1 MGLLSPE
8 QKSAYS
14 YEAIRKRLAAQAQE
28 YFEPQLA
35 ELGFSKSQ
43 IETQSLDELRQSLE
57 SINEA
62 IKHPDSFGSLNF
74 SVGAEGKISVTRSKS
89 NAQFE
94 IGILPLLLDRKK
106 LILERIRILSSN
118 EKIETIQDLINR
130 VTNEEVKTKLE
141 KEVNE
146 LRDEAQRL
154 REQSKEVEKEQNQER
169 AKSQA
174 ELAKLNIELFERR
187 SKVWFTL
194 LERESAATIL
204 GGILLLIVLVA
215 QVAAIFTK
223 FTIPE
228 ILNNAF
234 LIILGYFF
242 GQSTN
247 EKGTKTA
254 DGTDVENR
262 GS

>member
-1 MGLLSPE
+1 MGLLLPE
-8 QKSAYS
+8 QKAAYN

-62 IKHPDSFGSLNF
+62 IKHPGSFGSLSF
-74 SVGAEGKISVTRSKS
+74 SVGAEGKIFVTSSKS

-106 LILERIRILSSN
+106 LILEKIRILSSN

-130 VTNEEVKTKLE
+130 VNNEEIKKKLE

-154 REQSKEVEKEQNQER
+154 REQSKEVEQEQNQER
-169 AKSQA
+169 VKSQA
-174 ELAKLNIELFERR
+174 DLAKLNIELFERR

-204 GGILLLIVLVA
+204 GGILLFIILIAHVT
-215 QVAAIFTK
+215 AIFTK
-223 FTIPE
+223 FSIPE

-247 EKGTKTA
+247 EKGATRSDRTTVE
-254 DGTDVENR
+254 DEGT
-262 GS
+262 